1 MFKDEVFFKKA
12 LISLS
17 VMTESIVATQI
28 EYEEDLRLLEYKLVQ
43 LSEQLN
49 KLNLER
55 EKIGFF
61 KKLWTSKEFN
71 RLTSSIDTK
80 IFKLM
85 SKTEEII
92 ETFKE
97 ISIEVENDLI
107 HFNKYFENCELS
119 EDMNVDASLELIALV
134 DKWYFRNL
142 H

>member
-17 VMTESIVATQI
+17 VMTESIVAAQI